1 MPAIEVKIKDE
12 FIKLD
17 SFLKFC
23 GAVCTGGE
31 GKNLILD
38 GQVSVNGEVCLMRG
52 KKIRIGDKVE
62 VGGEKY
68 LVVGD

>member
-23 GAVCTGGE
+23 GEVCTGGE